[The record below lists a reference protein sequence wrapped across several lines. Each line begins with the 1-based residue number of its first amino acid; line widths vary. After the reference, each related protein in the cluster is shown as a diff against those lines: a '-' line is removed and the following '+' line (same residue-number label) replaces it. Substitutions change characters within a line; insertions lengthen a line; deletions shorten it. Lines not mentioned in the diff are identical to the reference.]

1 MSFFDLS
8 ARTID
13 GSPAPLADWK
23 GRVLLVVNTASECG
37 LTPQYA
43 GLQKLQESYG
53 ARGFSVVGIPSN
65 DFGRQEPGS
74 AEQIC
79 EFTSQ
84 RYKVTF
90 PLLEKSVTKGEGQSP
105 VFAFLTKGH
114 SEPKWNFHKY
124 LIGRDGTVV
133 QDFGS
138 QVEPE
143 SAELKQAIE
152 AALAK

>member
-1 MSFFDLS
+1 CAPDAVLPGVGPPHRACRPRARQRDSGCSWLRIGPARSCGQGALLSGERPWHGGAMSFFDLS

-13 GSPAPLADWK
+13 GKPAPLADWK

-53 ARGFSVVGIPSN
+53 GRGFSVVGIPSN
-65 DFGRQEPGS
+65 DFGKQEPGS

-90 PLLEKSVTKGEGQSP
+90 PLLEKS
-105 VFAFLTKGH
+105 
-114 SEPKWNFHKY
+114 
-124 LIGRDGTVV
+124 
-133 QDFGS
+133 
-138 QVEPE
+138 
-143 SAELKQAIE
+143 
-152 AALAK
+152 